1 MLDAPEIITT
11 TAETTAIIRLTIPRA
26 QIHALMGPAIGE
38 LIATVSAQR
47 IGPTGPLYSHHLRL
61 DPEVFDFEIG
71 VPVSGEVVPTG
82 RVVAGALPAARVV
95 RTIYR
100 GPYEGLGAAWG
111 AFDKW
116 MVEKGLVGGPD
127 LWECYAKGPESGNDP
142 TLWQTVLNRPLGA
155 LPPIPAPD

>member
-1 MLDAPEIITT
+1 MLDAPETITT

-26 QIHALMGPAIGE
+26 EIQTQMGPAIGE

-71 VPVSGEVVPTG
+71 VPVSGDVVPTG
-82 RVVAGALPAARVV
+82 RVVAGSLPAARVV

-116 MVEKGLVGGPD
+116 MVAQGLVGGPD

-142 TLWQTVLNRPLGA
+142 AKWQTVLNRPLVG
-155 LPPIPAPD
+155 